1 MSCHDN
7 LDLPLLSLGSDYKV
21 EHYMLRLTCDIEQRY
36 FSGDVYVFI
45 KQVGSGSTLILDLK
59 DLHIGAVEEVNAN
72 EEEVSTLL
80 DSFDK
85 RKSNELFMYWTSKK
99 ERQTLDPHFESWCV
113 KVENLQKKKAVL
125 CFSYRTKPEGS
136 SISWVLDDD
145 GKCCCLTT
153 GSLVN
158 NRSLFPYQDAPTLMA
173 TWQLL
178 LQVPDGFGAATT
190 GDDRGFSTGMG
201 IYFYTSM
208 LLPLSTFAL
217 AIGKWKREEIPFH
230 LELRTPDDRI
240 IECRHPHY
248 PCPFAQ
254 SDFGGPK
261 IPCQVFYSNSCD
273 PSLFKDYIPSSIEAI
288 FHILG
293 RHVVP
298 KLDFVI
304 MPSSVTCLGFASP
317 GLILISPSILY
328 GHSPMLARLGH
339 EISHSWFGINIGPKN
354 WNEEWIS
361 EGFATFMED
370 VVDLKMSKFARRTE
384 LMELKAINRYQILK
398 SDCQNVDPFLQ
409 SVSSLNSE
417 TNVVINGL
425 HRDKTVSQIPYLK
438 GYFFLVQLVK
448 IVGLDPL
455 LVALKCYIEHFHG
468 CLITTT
474 ECVDF
479 FCHQFQQKEE
489 IRHQAQI
496 WLYSSSL
503 PEWKTEFSTIN
514 ILDAQVT
521 QHLEYW
527 KRPRGSPPSFP
538 FSQAMPDQVLALLD
552 RLLELESKL
561 IPAKSV
567 HRLIDHYEPHL
578 INADTYHRACE
589 LIVAQQCIRF
599 LPMVR
604 EFLLQHPAMG
614 AYLYGELVHTN
625 RPRFQV
631 VARETYL
638 QLESKLDTNFKTI
651 IRDLIF

>member
-1 MSCHDN
+1 
-7 LDLPLLSLGSDYKV
+7 
-21 EHYMLRLTCDIEQRY
+21 
-36 FSGDVYVFI
+36 
-45 KQVGSGSTLILDLK
+45 
-59 DLHIGAVEEVNAN
+59 
-72 EEEVSTLL
+72 
-80 DSFDK
+80 
-85 RKSNELFMYWTSKK
+85 
-99 ERQTLDPHFESWCV
+99 
-113 KVENLQKKKAVL
+113 
-125 CFSYRTKPEGS
+125 
-136 SISWVLDDD
+136 
-145 GKCCCLTT
+145 
-153 GSLVN
+153 
-158 NRSLFPYQDAPTLMA
+158 
-173 TWQLL
+173 
-178 LQVPDGFGAATT
+178 
-190 GDDRGFSTGMG
+190 
-201 IYFYTSM
+201 
-208 LLPLSTFAL
+208 
-217 AIGKWKREEIPFH
+217 
-230 LELRTPDDRI
+230 
-240 IECRHPHY
+240 
-248 PCPFAQ
+248 
-254 SDFGGPK
+254 
-261 IPCQVFYSNSCD
+261 
-273 PSLFKDYIPSSIEAI
+273 
-288 FHILG
+288 
-293 RHVVP
+293 
-298 KLDFVI
+298 
-304 MPSSVTCLGFASP
+304 
-317 GLILISPSILY
+317 
-328 GHSPMLARLGH
+328 
-339 EISHSWFGINIGPKN
+339 
-354 WNEEWIS
+354 
-361 EGFATFMED
+361 
-370 VVDLKMSKFARRTE
+370 MSKFSRRTE

-561 IPAKSV
+561 IPGKRV
-567 HRLIDHYEPHL
+567 RRLIDHYEPHL

-589 LIVAQQCIRF
+589 LIVAQQCIRL

-625 RPRFQV
+625 RSRFQV